1 MFDGDH
7 VAFSHVV
14 MPRIEQMMKAAITKL
29 GGSTITYD
37 AQESGF
43 DQRLMGGLIREL
55 QPLID
60 EDFYKH
66 LDV

>member
-1 MFDGDH
+1 
-7 VAFSHVV
+7 